1 MKPYKSLLFLVVL
14 IPVMAQANDTT
25 RISHRFADK
34 TIHSFS
40 IQYNNCFYPKATFDY
55 KGDWPK
61 ILEPKSDINGNGCS
75 IIILSSLPEWVFQ

>member
-61 ILEPKSDINGNGCS
+61 IFEPKIGYQRECS
-75 IIILSSLPEWVFQ
+75 IIILSSLPELVFQ